1 MSQKKFFLKVPTFD
15 WVIIRC
21 ELCGA
26 EGLVREELEDA
37 VRGTGIRLGM
47 GIKEA
52 ELWEE

>member
-1 MSQKKFFLKVPTFD
+1 M
-15 WVIIRC
+15 IIGC

-26 EGLVREELEDA
+26 ERLVREELEDA
-37 VRGTGIRLGM
+37 VRGTGIGLSM

>member
-1 MSQKKFFLKVPTFD
+1 M
-15 WVIIRC
+15 IIEC

-37 VRGTGIRLGM
+37 VKGTGIGLGM
-47 GIKEA
+47 GIKEV

>member
-37 VRGTGIRLGM
+37 LKGTGIGSCT
-47 GIKEA
+47 GSKKA